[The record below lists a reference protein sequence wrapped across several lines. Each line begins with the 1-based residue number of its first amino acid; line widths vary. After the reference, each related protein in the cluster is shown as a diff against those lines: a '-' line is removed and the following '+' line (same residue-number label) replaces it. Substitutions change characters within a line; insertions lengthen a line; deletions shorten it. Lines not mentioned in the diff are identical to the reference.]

1 MGGAF
6 NKWEECLGFFLE
18 RSKDFLE
25 EPHQPFCVLIF
36 FFVFFFIPTV
46 VWGVLFSILIHYNEY
61 IMRLGVTAR

>member
-18 RSKDFLE
+18 RSRDFLE

-36 FFVFFFIPTV
+36 FFVFFFYSNSGLGCV
-46 VWGVLFSILIHYNEY
+46 V
-61 IMRLGVTAR
+61 